1 MYPNRSG
8 FLRDGGVMA
17 KTRLNRRFAVWSED
31 EGGFV
36 EPALARRRRLAEE
49 AKERKLAEVIDRSG
63 SIGHLERAAKKLKW
77 LDADDRVLYVPHWDL
92 DKAEAAMKRAGV
104 SGAVSNLCGS
114 ARRRVDGSGR
124 GR

>member
-1 MYPNRSG
+1 
-8 FLRDGGVMA
+8 MA
-17 KTRLNRRFAVWSED
+17 RTWLDRRFTVWSEED
-31 EGGFV
+31 EVFV

-49 AKERKLAEVIDRSG
+49 AKERRLAEVIDRSG
-63 SIGHLERAAKKLKW
+63 SVGHLERAAKRLKS
-77 LDADDRVLYVPHWDL
+77 LDAEDRVLYVPHWDL

-114 ARRRVDGSGR
+114 ARRRVDGGGR